1 MNNKAN
7 LNLSIVIPHYNSW
20 SELNSLLKTIPT
32 NSISVIVVDDNSI
45 DSESNLSEFQEKF
58 PDVTFLVNTSGNKGA
73 GAARNIG
80 INKVSTQWIM
90 FADADDLF
98 IDNFENNINK
108 YFNSKFDVIYF
119 EPTSFKTGN
128 VIRSK
133 RHIPYKNLISQF
145 NNEPTL
151 KNELLLRCGFYVP
164 WAKLIRKSLIDEFD
178 IKFEEIQYSNDLLFS
193 AKIGIKAKEILAV
206 NQVIYSVRESDTSLT
221 SNMDSRKF
229 KIRFNAW
236 LRYVDYLKSNLNER
250 EYKVLNLTAFSQ
262 IIHIFRNKLGLKS
275 FFYAIRESYK
285 RNIPIIRLEDF
296 IKRIK

>member
-1 MNNKAN
+1 MNDRPK

-20 SELNSLLKTIPT
+20 SELNNLLKTIPT

-45 DSESNLSEFQEKF
+45 DSETNLSEFQEKY
-58 PDVTFLVNTSGNKGA
+58 PDVTFLINTSDNKGA

-80 INKVSTQWIM
+80 INMVSTEWIM

-98 IDNFENNINK
+98 IDNFENIINK

-119 EPTSFKTGN
+119 EPISFKTGN
-128 VIRSK
+128 DISSK
-133 RHIPYKNLISQF
+133 RHVPYKNLINQF
-145 NNEPTL
+145 NSDPTL

-164 WAKLIRKSLIDEFD
+164 WAKLIRKSLIDEFN

-193 AKIGIKAKEILAV
+193 AKVGVKAKEILAV

-221 SNMDSRKF
+221 SSMDSRKF
-229 KIRFNAW
+229 KIRFDAW
-236 LRYVDYLKSNLNER
+236 LKYVDYLKSNLDEK
-250 EYKVLNLTAFSQ
+250 EYKVLNLSAFSQ
-262 IIHIFRNKLGLKS
+262 LIHVFRNKLGLNS
-275 FFYAIRESYK
+275 FLYVIKESYK
-285 RNIPIIRLEDF
+285 RNIPITRLEDF